1 MTRAAV
7 SSRGTF
13 PHGIHPPE
21 RKGLASDAAIEA
33 LPTPAEVRVPYL
45 MHVGAPCSP
54 VVEPKADVT
63 LGQKI
68 ADSDAFVSAP
78 AHASVDGTVQRPA
91 AVTLPN
97 ARHMQAVILKPAQRQ
112 SLAGEALLDDIFG
125 GDWPTTG
132 LEQHAPED
140 ITAVVR
146 EAGIVGQG
154 GAAFPTHVKLTR
166 NEAKPI
172 DTLLV
177 NGCECEPYLTAD
189 YRMMVEAPA
198 PIIAGALLA
207 TRATG
212 ASRTVIAVEDN
223 KPLAVE
229 TLTEAARGTDVQVVE
244 LRTQYPQGGE
254 KQAIL
259 ASLNRTVPAGGLPLD
274 VGVVVVNVGTVAA
287 VARAVLRGKP
297 LTHRVVTVTGSAVQT
312 PKNLLAPVGCS
323 YQDLVDACGG
333 LKPSAARVLAGGPM
347 MGFAIAELSLPVTKG
362 TSGVVAMTE
371 DDVRKADET
380 HCVRCGKC
388 VDVCPMNL
396 VPTKLALASRH
407 QDWDLARRYHLTR
420 CIECGCCAYACPA
433 CLPLV
438 QLMRMGK
445 AQLPRE

>member
-1 MTRAAV
+1 MNQPAV
-7 SSRGTF
+7 SPRGTF

-21 RKGLASDAAIEA
+21 RKGLAADAAIEP
-33 LPTPAEVRVPYL
+33 LPTPSQVRIPYL

-54 VVEPKADVT
+54 VVNAKDEVT
-63 LGQKI
+63 LGQKV
-68 ADSDAFVSAP
+68 ADSEAFVSAP
-78 AHASVDGTVQRPA
+78 AHASIDGVVQRPG

-97 ARHMQAVILKPAQRQ
+97 ARHMQAVILKPAEQQ
-112 SLAGEALLDDIFG
+112 FLAGQALMDDVFG

-132 LEQHAPED
+132 LEQHAPEQ
-140 ITAVVR
+140 ITAAVR
-146 EAGIVGQG
+146 DAGIVGQG

-198 PIIAGALLA
+198 AIVAGSLLA
-207 TRATG
+207 ARAAG

-229 TLTEAARGTDVQVVE
+229 TLTEAARNTDVQIVE
-244 LRTQYPQGGE
+244 LRTKYPQGGE
-254 KQAIL
+254 KQTIL
-259 ASLNRTVPAGGLPLD
+259 ASLRRTVPTGGLPLD
-274 VGVVVVNVGTVAA
+274 VGVVVVNVGTAAA

-297 LTHRVVTVTGSAVQT
+297 LTHRVISVTGSAVQT
-312 PKNLLAPVGCS
+312 PKNLLAPIGCS
-323 YQDLVDACGG
+323 YQDIIDACGG

-347 MGFAIAELSLPVTKG
+347 MGFAIAELSMPVTKG
-362 TSGVVAMTE
+362 TSGVVALTE
-371 DDVRKADET
+371 ADVRKAGET

-396 VPTKLALASRH
+396 VPTKLALASRN
-407 QDWDLARRYHLTR
+407 QDWDLAQKYHLR
-420 CIECGCCAYACPA
+420 SCIECGCCAYVCPA

-445 AQLPRE
+445 AQMPRE